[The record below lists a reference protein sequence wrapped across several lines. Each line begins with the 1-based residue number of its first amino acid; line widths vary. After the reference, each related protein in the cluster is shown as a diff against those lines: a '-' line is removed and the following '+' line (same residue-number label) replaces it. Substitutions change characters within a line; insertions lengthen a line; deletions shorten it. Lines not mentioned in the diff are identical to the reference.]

1 MNILSNLPSV
11 LSEEEQKILLKKLPD
26 EQAREN
32 LILGNLRLVFKIAK
46 NFLYTEV
53 SIEDLFSI
61 GTIGLIKAVNSF
73 SLDRNVKLSTFASK
87 CIRNEILMYLRKE
100 KRYSNSVVSLS
111 TTTYIDNDGNKLF
124 IEDTCADSKSSIF
137 FDLYA
142 DLDNFISILNY
153 LSNTLFET
161 SYRDFLIFLYMLGG
175 KKQQFL
181 ADYLNLSQS
190 YISRLFKKFNN
201 RIRLLNSSRCFSS
214 KIIYPNYFSFSFS
227 DNELFVGISKE
238 LLDTSDLDIF
248 INEKTNDTYFF
259 AIFPFLQES
268 FISVAEM
275 FQHLYELHL
284 IHNWQNEYKSCLK
297 TAFKLFKGC
306 FLFIFN

>member
-1 MNILSNLPSV
+1 MNIFYNLPSV
-11 LSEEEQKILLKKLPD
+11 LSEEEQKILLQKLPD

-61 GTIGLIKAVNSF
+61 GTIGLIKAINSF
-73 SLDRNVKLSTFASK
+73 SLDRNVKLSTFAGK

-100 KRYSNSVVSLS
+100 KKYTDFIVSLS
-111 TTTYIDNDGNKLF
+111 APIYIENDGIKLF

-153 LSNTLFET
+153 LANTLFET

-175 KKQQFL
+175 KKQQVL
-181 ADYLNLSQS
+181 ADDLNLSQS
-190 YISRLFKKFNN
+190 YISRLFKKFHN
-201 RIRLLNSSRCFSS
+201 RMRLLNGSVGFSS

-238 LLDTSDLDIF
+238 LLDTSDLKIS
-248 INEKTNDTYFF
+248 ITEKTNDTYFF
-259 AIFPFLQES
+259 AVFPLLQES

-275 FQHLYELHL
+275 FRHLYELHL
-284 IHNWQNEYKSCLK
+284 IHN
-297 TAFKLFKGC
+297 
-306 FLFIFN
+306 